1 MLQQVR
7 VGGCS
12 CVGNGMVRG
21 MVIYGGCAS
30 VPQDKIRLIG
40 LPRIY
45 LLSIPNILPSI
56 GPYLQYGV
64 DSGGCEGR
72 SR

>member
-21 MVIYGGCAS
+21 MVIYGVRAS

-40 LPRIY
+40 LPRKY
-45 LLSIPNILPSI
+45 LP
-56 GPYLQYGV
+56 
-64 DSGGCEGR
+64 
-72 SR
+72 